1 MIVQRHLAAGLAAFT
16 IALAAGSAHAE
27 MKNQWV
33 DYSHGNTKL
42 KGYMAYD
49 DSVAGKRPA
58 VLVLHARDGMTDA
71 TLRKTQV
78 WAKLGY
84 VAFAADIYGYGE
96 GVLPKTVP
104 EEQAQTEI
112 YSKDRPLMQART
124 KAGFDALVSNPMVDV
139 SRVAAVGYCFGGA
152 VAVEFGSTGAPL
164 AANVTIHGSFRNH
177 AAGWATNAKG
187 MYLILH
193 GAEDVAYPLPIV
205 DKVVQELRSAKVPFQ
220 MEVYGGIGHGFSSPK
235 NKAEERANEQSIG
248 TAARTFKELFGV

>member
-1 MIVQRHLAAGLAAFT
+1 MSVQRHLAAGLAAFT

-84 VAFAADIYGYGE
+84 VAFASDIYGFGE
-96 GVLPKTVP
+96 GLLL
-104 EEQAQTEI
+104 Q
-112 YSKDRPLMQART
+112 SCR
-124 KAGFDALVSNPMVDV
+124 
-139 SRVAAVGYCFGGA
+139 
-152 VAVEFGSTGAPL
+152 
-164 AANVTIHGSFRNH
+164 
-177 AAGWATNAKG
+177 
-187 MYLILH
+187 
-193 GAEDVAYPLPIV
+193 ED
-205 DKVVQELRSAKVPFQ
+205 Q
-220 MEVYGGIGHGFSSPK
+220 G
-235 NKAEERANEQSIG
+235 QSVI
-248 TAARTFKELFGV
+248 